1 MKGAS
6 SDSGT
11 DLIFWHLGET
21 TYVWRLATTFLIIL
35 GGACVS
41 VTAPAQISS
50 NDFDSAKE
58 KLKAALQEQNALANR
73 TNDFDIA
80 DYNRFHD
87 FDVRMRPIA
96 DDLAAVMMRPSPGNA
111 EGSFASAAR
120 TRQCT
125 IQLAG
130 NFEAVRATL
139 NGIGNLVELAAKM
152 VHGTDMTFVSAVLS
166 VEVPAFLEQLKS
178 HQQMLDLTLTSAGC
192 SQDGATVAKG
202 QEISRLYGDAA
213 ALVQSMIEKI
223 GAGAPK

>member
-1 MKGAS
+1 MKGAF

-21 TYVWRLATTFLIIL
+21 TYVWRLATSFLLIL
-35 GGACVS
+35 SSACVS

-58 KLKAALQEQNALANR
+58 KLKAALQEQKALAN
-73 TNDFDIA
+73 
-80 DYNRFHD
+80 
-87 FDVRMRPIA
+87 DVRMRPIA

-111 EGSFASAAR
+111 EGSLASAA
-120 TRQCT
+120 TTQQCA
-125 IQLAG
+125 IQLVG
-130 NFEAVRATL
+130 NFDAVRAKL

-166 VEVPAFLEQLKS
+166 VEAPAFLEQLKS
-178 HQQMLDLTLTSAGC
+178 HHQMLDLTLTSAGC
-192 SQDGATVAKG
+192 SQDDATVAKG